1 MRLASLYSGGKD
13 STLAT
18 YIAEQMGHTVDVIVN
33 VASDSDD
40 SMIFHVP
47 NQNMV
52 PLLAGSMGK
61 RLVTAVT
68 KGSEKEDMEA
78 LCSALED
85 LDIDGVVTGA
95 VWSDFQW
102 ERMNAVCGELGLVCI
117 APLWRKDQDIVM
129 NELIDSE
136 IVSMIVGVYA
146 DGLDDSWLGKDVSAS
161 YEELKKLRARNG
173 VSVIG
178 EGGEFETLTLDSPLQ
193 GSRLNITEVAK
204 EWNGRSGTLR
214 VIRAE
219 MVKKQSTKNDK
230 S

>member
-13 STLAT
+13 STLAV

-33 VASDSDD
+33 VVSDSDD

-68 KGSEKEDMEA
+68 KGSEQEDTEA
-78 LCSALED
+78 LRGVLTG
-85 LDIDGVVTGA
+85 LDVDGVVTGA
-95 VWSDFQW
+95 VWSDYQW
-102 ERMNAVCGELGLVCI
+102 ERINAVCDELDLVCV
-117 APLWRKDQDIVM
+117 APLWRKDQDVVM
-129 NELIDSE
+129 NELMDSD
-136 IVSMIVGVYA
+136 ITSVIVGVYA
-146 DGLDDSWLGKDVSAS
+146 DGLDDGWLGRDVSIS
-161 YEELKKLRARNG
+161 YEKLKELRARNG

-193 GSRLNITEVAK
+193 RSRLKITDAAK

-214 VIRAE
+214 VVSAE
-219 MVKKQSTKNDK
+219 MVKK
-230 S
+230 